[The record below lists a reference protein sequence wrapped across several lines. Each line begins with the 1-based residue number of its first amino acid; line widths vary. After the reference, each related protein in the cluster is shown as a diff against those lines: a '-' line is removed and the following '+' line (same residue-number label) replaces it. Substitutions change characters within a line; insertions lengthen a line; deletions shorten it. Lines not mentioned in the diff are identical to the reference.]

1 VKQGTGVSIAG
12 DGTISVP
19 VYASLASPAFTGTP
33 TAPTPTAGDTTT
45 KIATTAFVQS
55 AISTMVAGVSSFNTR
70 TGAVV
75 LAAADVTGVG
85 GALLVS
91 PAFTGTPT
99 APTAT
104 AGTSTTQL
112 ATTAFVGTA
121 LGSYA
126 PLASPALTGTPTAP
140 TVSSSSDNST
150 KIATTAFVQ
159 TLISTVANGLNYKG
173 TWDANANNPTLA
185 SGVGTN
191 GEFYKVSVAGSTNLD
206 GNSTW
211 AVGDIAIF
219 AGTAWSRIPAQS
231 SEVLS
236 FNTRTGAVVLNS
248 TDVTTALGFTPANA
262 TSVAGLAPIAS
273 PAFTGTP
280 TAPTPTAGDNS
291 TKVATTAF
299 VASYAPLASPALT
312 GVPTAPTATVG
323 TNTTQIATTAFVIS
337 SMGTYAPVNNP
348 SFTGTP
354 VAPTA
359 TAGTSTTQIATTAFV
374 ATALGSY
381 APIASPVFTGR
392 AQSPAYSFSVS
403 ALGSVSGT
411 QTLDLSTAS
420 EWTMTITGATTLA
433 FTNTLPANDS
443 QIVLI
448 RFTNAGSAAVTWPAS
463 TKFAAKTPPTFT
475 VSGVDVVGVLYD
487 TATSTY
493 MVFVVGLN
501 VG

>member
-1 VKQGTGVSIAG
+1 
-12 DGTISVP
+12 
-19 VYASLASPAFTGTP
+19 
-33 TAPTPTAGDTTT
+33 
-45 KIATTAFVQS
+45 
-55 AISTMVAGVSSFNTR
+55 
-70 TGAVV
+70 
-75 LAAADVTGVG
+75 
-85 GALLVS
+85 
-91 PAFTGTPT
+91 
-99 APTAT
+99 
-104 AGTSTTQL
+104 
-112 ATTAFVGTA
+112 
-121 LGSYA
+121 
-126 PLASPALTGTPTAP
+126 
-140 TVSSSSDNST
+140 
-150 KIATTAFVQ
+150 
-159 TLISTVANGLNYKG
+159 
-173 TWDANANNPTLA
+173 
-185 SGVGTN
+185 
-191 GEFYKVSVAGSTNLD
+191 
-206 GNSTW
+206 
-211 AVGDIAIF
+211 
-219 AGTAWSRIPAQS
+219 
-231 SEVLS
+231 
-236 FNTRTGAVVLNS
+236 
-248 TDVTTALGFTPANA
+248 
-262 TSVAGLAPIAS
+262 
-273 PAFTGTP
+273 
-280 TAPTPTAGDNS
+280 
-291 TKVATTAF
+291 
-299 VASYAPLASPALT
+299 
-312 GVPTAPTATVG
+312 
-323 TNTTQIATTAFVIS
+323 
-337 SMGTYAPVNNP
+337 MGTYAPVNNP